1 MCIYYGGVIKGIET
15 MKLLKTSVLA
25 GLAYASTSA
34 MASAQDYSWWSGW
47 YNNWSGGG
55 SSSSGGS
62 STGTS
67 TASAVPEI
75 DASTGIL
82 AMAAVLATL
91 ALAWEIKRRRAS

>member
-1 MCIYYGGVIKGIET
+1 

-25 GLAYASTSA
+25 SLAYASTSA
-34 MASAQDYSWWSGW
+34 MASAQSYSWWQSW
-47 YNNWSGGG
+47 FYSWSGGG

-62 STGTS
+62 SSGTA

-75 DASTGIL
+75 DASTGVL

-91 ALAWEIKRRRAS
+91 ALAWEIKRRRAQ

>member
-1 MCIYYGGVIKGIET
+1 

-25 GLAYASTSA
+25 GLAYASTTA
-34 MASAQDYSWWSGW
+34 MASAQSYSWWSNW
-47 YNNWSGGG
+47 YYNWSGSG

-62 STGTS
+62 SSGTS

-75 DASTGIL
+75 DASTGLL
-82 AMAAVLATL
+82 AVAAVLATL

>member
-1 MCIYYGGVIKGIET
+1 

-25 GLAYASTSA
+25 GLAYAGTTA
-34 MASAQDYSWWSGW
+34 MASAQGYSWWQRW
-47 YNNWSGGG
+47 FYNWSGGG

-62 STGTS
+62 SSGTA

-75 DASTGIL
+75 DASTGLL

-91 ALAWEIKRRRAS
+91 ALAWEIKRRRAP